1 MMKLLTNIFSCIFSV
16 LFFIILAS
24 APAFSQEAAAPAF
37 KNTEEYYASLEKIE
51 LDPKFQKFLEEK
63 SKSRYKWADK
73 AKDVFE
79 DIIRETSEYNEYN
92 WRWAAKS
99 QAVAG
104 GQFSQTTVTTG
115 PSSPVSGYLSTLS
128 AILQED
134 IEDEGMTKEES
145 EIIMAEAARILQI
158 AAERANEAVKYATN
172 LDGENLTQKEIY
184 SQQESIN
191 ISLSEALRH
200 SVVLPCMTIEQLK
213 AKYQSGCWACLVL
226 NQLMTAFLKTA
237 SAAYS
242 LSQKAGLT
250 LLGLG
255 AILWVLI
262 WGLRNVSSLTQLEP
276 GNILNELIKFAFKV
290 ALAYYFIVSG
300 LSVVKT
306 YFITPIMGTGAII
319 AQQFWD
325 PVKLKPYTEDYVW
338 DDFDEEEVAKAEQEA
353 RQKLEETP
361 VAEKQE
367 STSLEYTPEQ
377 LKLLESSAEVE
388 KMAKEF
394 DIPSF
399 KIPGT
404 NTGHLTSPAGCRIP
418 PTVNCPK
425 GKNPPCKGSTSHMGL
440 DIGTSGVQGGVVFAM
455 ASGKLSYFGGASS
468 SAGYAA
474 SIQTIDKN
482 GNVWLHRYLH
492 MMPKTHSYFA
502 ALNGTEVVQGQ
513 QIGFIGNTGISTGA
527 HLHIDIKFT
536 GSWEGKSYNS
546 VYVDPLR
553 LQQGKLY
560 IYDTNKC
567 NGKYVDTFPS
577 GFQRGQNVPEQCWM
591 TPGAASI
598 DLSSTYV
605 SGGNVS
611 SGGGAIGPSSLII
624 NLDDIKYD
632 GPTDIMDKSVM
643 NSILGATKAITDT
656 TAENMVLGNA
666 ISCYATLKNG
676 GAWHIDL
683 WFDHIYPT
691 NAVMWSEGIL
701 IWCTGF
707 LLTMAVAYYLVDISY
722 KMGFAVIAM
731 PIVVG
736 LWPFGLTR
744 DKVMLCLS
752 IMFKAAATFAFLAIT
767 TAFAMGLVDSVFDE
781 DGSGGIQALYDAM
794 DTSFH
799 ATANRDGNKENI
811 DFVASKLQLF
821 SITFLL
827 LLFAFLYSYKLVQST
842 ANELVNKFFPDKMFG
857 NAQPMHHWATAATK
871 AVKDIAMK
879 PAGLARDI
887 ALHQT
892 GVGVKN
898 LVGGAVG
905 KIRGAFRGGKE
916 GGGGSAGAQA
926 AGAGMKAAGAG
937 MQAAGKGVQGAGKAI
952 GGVAQAANAIPVVGQ
967 AVAAAGKAV
976 GKGVEAAG
984 KGVEMAGKAVKQAG
998 KAVENS
1004 GKESSGEK
1012 AEDKNNK
1019 GNSSDATT
1027 GQKQ

>member
-1 MMKLLTNIFSCIFSV
+1 M
-16 LFFIILAS
+16 
-24 APAFSQEAAAPAF
+24 
-37 KNTEEYYASLEKIE
+37 
-51 LDPKFQKFLEEK
+51 
-63 SKSRYKWADK
+63 
-73 AKDVFE
+73 
-79 DIIRETSEYNEYN
+79 
-92 WRWAAKS
+92 
-99 QAVAG
+99 
-104 GQFSQTTVTTG
+104 
-115 PSSPVSGYLSTLS
+115 
-128 AILQED
+128 
-134 IEDEGMTKEES
+134 
-145 EIIMAEAARILQI
+145 
-158 AAERANEAVKYATN
+158 
-172 LDGENLTQKEIY
+172 
-184 SQQESIN
+184 
-191 ISLSEALRH
+191 
-200 SVVLPCMTIEQLK
+200 
-213 AKYQSGCWACLVL
+213 
-226 NQLMTAFLKTA
+226 
-237 SAAYS
+237 
-242 LSQKAGLT
+242 
-250 LLGLG
+250 
-255 AILWVLI
+255 
-262 WGLRNVSSLTQLEP
+262 
-276 GNILNELIKFAFKV
+276 
-290 ALAYYFIVSG
+290 ALAYWFIVSG

-338 DDFDEEEVAKAEQEA
+338 DDINEEEVAKEEQEA

-418 PTVNCPK
+418 PTVNCPE

-513 QIGFIGNTGISTGA
+513 QIGFIGNTGSSSSA
-527 HLHIDIKFT
+527 HLHIDIQFT

-560 IYDTNKC
+560 IYDKNKC
-567 NGKYVDTFPS
+567 NGKYVDTFPD
-577 GFQRGQNVPEQCWM
+577 GFTHGKKVPEQCWM

-605 SGGNVS
+605 SGGSVS
-611 SGGGAIGPSSLII
+611 SGGGVMDPSSLII
-624 NLDDIKYD
+624 NLDDVKYD

-676 GAWHIDL
+676 GAWQLEIFGPL
-683 WFDHIYPT
+683 AIYPT
-691 NAVMWSEGIL
+691 NVIMWFEGIL

-794 DTSFH
+794 DASFKNG
-799 ATANRDGNKENI
+799 ALDRDANQKNI

-821 SITFLL
+821 SIMFLL

-871 AVKDIAMK
+871 AVKDLALK